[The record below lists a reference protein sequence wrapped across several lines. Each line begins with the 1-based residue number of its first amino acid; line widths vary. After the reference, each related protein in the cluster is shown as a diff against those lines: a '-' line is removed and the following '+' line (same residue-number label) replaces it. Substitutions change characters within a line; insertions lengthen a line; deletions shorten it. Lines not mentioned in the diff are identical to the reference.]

1 MVIYLIVREGG
12 NLLRTVNEEARR
24 TKTIKIMETCFDCYA
39 ENGFTSV
46 GVKAIADACG
56 CSVTNL
62 YQYFDNLDDLIIKST
77 EYCMSKVE
85 DEFMAKAPTDVEDLW
100 RFIDE
105 IPYWTAKNHGKK
117 YRLMYQ
123 VYTHPKY
130 REYGKK
136 FFAGVDER
144 YTEYAKSLE
153 GKIGIP
159 CEKITPLIFILIRA
173 CVHYALFEDEFYMK
187 SQIEALKETLE
198 LFITKYNPK
207 AKLGTLT
214 E

>member
-1 MVIYLIVREGG
+1 
-12 NLLRTVNEEARR
+12 
-24 TKTIKIMETCFDCYA
+24 MEKCFDCYA
-39 ENGFTSV
+39 ENGLTAV

-56 CSVTNL
+56 CNVASL
-62 YQYFDNLDDLIIKST
+62 YQYFDNLDDLIIQST

-198 LFITKYNPK
+198 LFIMKYNPE

>member
-1 MVIYLIVREGG
+1 M
-12 NLLRTVNEEARR
+12 RTVNEEARR
-24 TKTIKIMETCFDCYA
+24 AKDIEIMETCFDSYA

-56 CSVTNL
+56 CSGASL
-62 YQYFDNLDDLIIKST
+62 YQYFDNLDDLIIQST
-77 EYCMSKVE
+77 EYCMSRVE
-85 DEFMAKAPTDVEDLW
+85 DEFMAKAPSDVKDLG
-100 RFIDE
+100 RFMDE

-136 FFAGVDER
+136 FFAGADER

-187 SQIEALKETLE
+187 SQIETLKETLE
-198 LFITKYNPK
+198 LFIMKYNPK
-207 AKLGTLT
+207 ARSGSIT